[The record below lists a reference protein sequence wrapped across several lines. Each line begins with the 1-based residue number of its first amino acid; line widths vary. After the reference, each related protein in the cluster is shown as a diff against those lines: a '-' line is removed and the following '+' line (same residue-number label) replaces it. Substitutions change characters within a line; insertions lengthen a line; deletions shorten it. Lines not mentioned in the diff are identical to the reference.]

1 MAAMDF
7 PQHSKQVL
15 EQLNQQRQLGL
26 LCDCTFV
33 VNGINFKAHK
43 AVLAACSE
51 YFRMLFVDQKDV
63 VHLDINNTAGLGQV
77 LDFMYTA
84 KLSLN
89 PDNVED
95 VLAVAGFLQM
105 QEIVSACN
113 ALKSLTVL
121 AESPVESQEVPAEMG
136 AEKAAVEDKAVAA
149 VTRGDSDKPKQVPP
163 NQEGKE
169 EAPVA
174 AAAQPEEQAEQ
185 RDVKE
190 VPAGGA
196 DGAARAGPA
205 DGFPSPTQPAEGAMG
220 GSSPAAEGSVP
231 QHAATGEVELEGK
244 EEEEEMVAEDE
255 EEAKTPREVQPKL
268 ENGENAEDNESG
280 STDSGQ
286 ENSGETR
293 LLRSGTYSDRTESKA
308 YGSVTHKCEDC
319 GKEFTHTGNFKRHI
333 RIHTG
338 EKPFSCRECNKA
350 FSDPAA
356 CKAHEKTHSP
366 LKPYGCEECGKSYRL
381 ISLLNLHKKRHTG
394 EAKYRCDDCG
404 KLFTTSGNLKRH
416 QLVHSGEKPY
426 QCDYCGRSFSDPTS
440 KMRHLETHDTDKE
453 HKCPHCDKKFNQ
465 VGNLK
470 AHLKIHIADG
480 PLKCREC
487 GKQFTTSGNLKRH
500 LRIHSGE
507 KPYVCVHCQ
516 RQFADPGALQRHVR
530 IHTGEKPCQ
539 CLICGKAFTQA
550 SSLIA
555 HVRQHTGEKPYVC
568 ERCGKRFVQSS
579 QLANHI
585 RHHDNIRP
593 HKCTV
598 CNKAFV
604 NVGDLSKHIIIHT
617 GEKPFLCDKCG
628 RGFNRVDNLRS
639 HVKTVHQG
647 KAGMKILEPEDGGEV
662 NIVTVASDDMVTL
675 ATEALAATAV
685 TQLTVVPVA
694 AAVTADETEA
704 LKAEITKAVKQVQEA
719 GEEGRGPVACST
731 GSRPA
736 ASPAQASPL
745 PLQTPT
751 PRSSTPA
758 TPAGRNS
765 WTPPAWRSM
774 SASTRPRPSSCSR
787 PTRTFTSNTG
797 PPPPPGKQSRSSP
810 RGSCSFAPA
819 MPPLSPPPPPWP
831 LCRWPG
837 RARRPPSD
845 LPALPRLYLKTAA
858 WKWCKKCI
866 SGRRDGRN
874 KLQYFLTRVLR
885 PTGPQ
890 RLSGGR
896 GLPSP
901 ALCAPCTCTSG
912 SVPAVGEG
920 GRPPGLEPSSS
931 APQHQQ
937 LAQRNQGIA
946 LMANGGADGCS
957 HPPGAALGAAAG
969 ARSPLKPLSK
979 LFPSCCS

>member
-1 MAAMDF
+1 MDF
-7 PQHSKQVL
+7 PQHSQQVL

-33 VNGINFKAHK
+33 VDGIDFKAHK
-43 AVLAACSE
+43 AVLAACSD

-63 VHLDINNTAGLGQV
+63 VHLDISNAAGLGQV
-77 LDFMYTA
+77 LEFMYTA
-84 KLSLN
+84 KLSLS

-95 VLAVAGFLQM
+95 VLAVAGFLQI

-113 ALKSLTVL
+113 ALKSLSAPPENPPGMNQQPPEHGADKVTARDKTSVV
-121 AESPVESQEVPAEMG
+121 AEARGEPDQAR
-136 AEKAAVEDKAVAA
+136 AAAPDA
-149 VTRGDSDKPKQVPP
+149 
-163 NQEGKE
+163 EGKE
-169 EAPVA
+169 EKPE
-174 AAAQPEEQAEQ
+174 AAAQPEVAREQPGGQEG
-185 RDVKE
+185 E
-190 VPAGGA
+190 PARG
-196 DGAARAGPA
+196 D
-205 DGFPSPTQPAEGAMG
+205 
-220 GSSPAAEGSVP
+220 SPAPDVTPAHRVLTLGCSRGQVLPSRRMPRPTFPGSRGR
-231 QHAATGEVELEGK
+231 AATALRPGTTPGQEMKPERK
-244 EEEEEMVAEDE
+244 EEEGEMIAEEEDE
-255 EEAKTPREVQPKL
+255 GKTPKEEPTQL
-268 ENGENAEDNESG
+268 ENGENTEDNESG

-286 ENSGETR
+286 ENSGEPR

-394 EAKYRCDDCG
+394 EARYRCEDCG

-593 HKCTV
+593 HKCSV

-617 GEKPFLCDKCG
+617 GGYLPQKKPPQRRARSVAPLTPALFPGEKPFLCDKCG

-647 KAGMKILEPEDGGEV
+647 KAGIKILEAEEGDEV

-719 GEEGRGPVACST
+719 DPNTQILYACDSCGEKFLD
-731 GSRPA
+731 
-736 ASPAQASPL
+736 ASS
-745 PLQTPT
+745 
-751 PRSSTPA
+751 
-758 TPAGRNS
+758 
-765 WTPPAWRSM
+765 
-774 SASTRPRPSSCSR
+774 
-787 PTRTFTSNTG
+787 
-797 PPPPPGKQSRSSP
+797 
-810 RGSCSFAPA
+810 
-819 MPPLSPPPPPWP
+819 
-831 LCRWPG
+831 
-837 RARRPPSD
+837 
-845 LPALPRLYLKTAA
+845 
-858 WKWCKKCI
+858 
-866 SGRRDGRN
+866 
-874 KLQYFLTRVLR
+874 
-885 PTGPQ
+885 
-890 RLSGGR
+890 
-896 GLPSP
+896 
-901 ALCAPCTCTSG
+901 
-912 SVPAVGEG
+912 
-920 GRPPGLEPSSS
+920 
-931 APQHQQ
+931 
-937 LAQRNQGIA
+937 LAQHVRI
-946 LMANGGADGCS
+946 
-957 HPPGAALGAAAG
+957 HT
-969 ARSPLKPLSK
+969 
-979 LFPSCCS
+979 

>member
-1 MAAMDF
+1 MDF
-7 PQHSKQVL
+7 PQHSRQVL

-33 VNGINFKAHK
+33 VDGIDFKAHK

-63 VHLDINNTAGLGQV
+63 VHLDISNAAGSLGQV
-77 LDFMYTA
+77 LEFMYTA

-113 ALKSLTVL
+113 ALKSLAVR
-121 AESPVESQEVPAEMG
+121 AEG
-136 AEKAAVEDKAVAA
+136 AELSPEAPAGTGTEKVTGEARPSVAAAPVGCDGAKQRAEHEAKGEMVPDATEQPVQQAEPPGSRAVAA
-149 VTRGDSDKPKQVPP
+149 GQQT
-163 NQEGKE
+163 
-169 EAPVA
+169 
-174 AAAQPEEQAEQ
+174 
-185 RDVKE
+185 
-190 VPAGGA
+190 GA
-196 DGAARAGPA
+196 DMQTPALAPSGAL
-205 DGFPSPTQPAEGAMG
+205 FCPAE
-220 GSSPAAEGSVP
+220 P
-231 QHAATGEVELEGK
+231 EVGLEGK
-244 EEEEEMVAEDE
+244 EEEGETTAEEEEETKVAEE
-255 EEAKTPREVQPKL
+255 NQPRL

-539 CLICGKAFTQA
+539 CRLCGKAFTQA

-647 KAGMKILEPEDGGEV
+647 KAGIKILEPEEGDEV
-662 NIVTVASDDMVTL
+662 NIVTVASEDMVTL
-675 ATEALAATAV
+675 ATEALATTAV

-704 LKAEITKAVKQVQEA
+704 LKAEITRAVKQVQEA
-719 GEEGRGPVACST
+719 DPNTQILYACDSCGDKFLDANSLAQHVRIHT
-731 GSRPA
+731 
-736 ASPAQASPL
+736 AQALVMFQADTDFYQQYGTATTWQAEQVIQSGELLFRPREGAAEVPAPL
-745 PLQTPT
+745 
-751 PRSSTPA
+751 A
-758 TPAGRNS
+758 EA
-765 WTPPAWRSM
+765 PPAE
-774 SASTRPRPSSCSR
+774 P
-787 PTRTFTSNTG
+787 PT
-797 PPPPPGKQSRSSP
+797 
-810 RGSCSFAPA
+810 
-819 MPPLSPPPPPWP
+819 
-831 LCRWPG
+831 
-837 RARRPPSD
+837 
-845 LPALPRLYLKTAA
+845 
-858 WKWCKKCI
+858 
-866 SGRRDGRN
+866 
-874 KLQYFLTRVLR
+874 
-885 PTGPQ
+885 
-890 RLSGGR
+890 
-896 GLPSP
+896 
-901 ALCAPCTCTSG
+901 
-912 SVPAVGEG
+912 E
-920 GRPPGLEPSSS
+920 
-931 APQHQQ
+931 
-937 LAQRNQGIA
+937 
-946 LMANGGADGCS
+946 
-957 HPPGAALGAAAG
+957 
-969 ARSPLKPLSK
+969 
-979 LFPSCCS
+979 

>member
-1 MAAMDF
+1 MLDGRVETDLNIWKEEISGGETQPSDAQSSRYLHSSQQRAMDF
-7 PQHSKQVL
+7 PQHSQQVL

-33 VNGINFKAHK
+33 VDGIDFKAHK
-43 AVLAACSE
+43 AVLAACSD

-63 VHLDINNTAGLGQV
+63 VHLDISNAAGLGQV
-77 LDFMYTA
+77 LEFMYTA
-84 KLSLN
+84 KLSLS

-113 ALKSLTVL
+113 ALKSL
-121 AESPVESQEVPAEMG
+121 SVPPENPPGMNQQPPEIG
-136 AEKAAVEDKAVAA
+136 ADKVMADDKASVAA
-149 VTRGDSDKPKQVPP
+149 VLGETDKARAAAPDA
-163 NQEGKE
+163 EGKE
-169 EAPVA
+169 EKPEVT
-174 AAAQPEEQAEQ
+174 AQPEMPVEQPVGQE
-185 RDVKE
+185 
-190 VPAGGA
+190 GT
-196 DGAARAGPA
+196 GAAIQEDLKANIPRLP
-205 DGFPSPTQPAEGAMG
+205 QPLESTVGS
-220 GSSPAAEGSVP
+220 GSSAAMDTAG
-231 QHAATGEVELEGK
+231 TGEMKPERK
-244 EEEEEMVAEDE
+244 EEDE
-255 EEAKTPREVQPKL
+255 VKIPEKEPTKL
-268 ENGENAEDNESG
+268 ENGENTEDNELG

-286 ENSGETR
+286 ENLGELR
-293 LLRSGTYSDRTESKA
+293 LLRSGAYSDRTESKA

-394 EAKYRCDDCG
+394 EARYRCEDCG

-426 QCDYCGRSFSDPTS
+426 QCEYCGRSFSDPTS

-647 KAGMKILEPEDGGEV
+647 KAGIKILESEEGDEV

-719 GEEGRGPVACST
+719 DPNTQILYACDSCGEKFLDASSLAQHVRIHTAQALVMFQAEPDFYQPYGAAAWPAEQVIPAGELLFRPRD
-731 GSRPA
+731 GSEPPPA
-736 ASPAQASPL
+736 AAPA
-745 PLQTPT
+745 
-751 PRSSTPA
+751 
-758 TPAGRNS
+758 
-765 WTPPAWRSM
+765 PPAE
-774 SASTRPRPSSCSR
+774 
-787 PTRTFTSNTG
+787 G
-797 PPPPPGKQSRSSP
+797 PPPPP
-810 RGSCSFAPA
+810 
-819 MPPLSPPPPPWP
+819 
-831 LCRWPG
+831 
-837 RARRPPSD
+837 
-845 LPALPRLYLKTAA
+845 
-858 WKWCKKCI
+858 
-866 SGRRDGRN
+866 
-874 KLQYFLTRVLR
+874 
-885 PTGPQ
+885 
-890 RLSGGR
+890 
-896 GLPSP
+896 
-901 ALCAPCTCTSG
+901 
-912 SVPAVGEG
+912 E
-920 GRPPGLEPSSS
+920 
-931 APQHQQ
+931 
-937 LAQRNQGIA
+937 
-946 LMANGGADGCS
+946 
-957 HPPGAALGAAAG
+957 
-969 ARSPLKPLSK
+969 
-979 LFPSCCS
+979 

>member
-7 PQHSKQVL
+7 PQHSQQVL

-33 VNGINFKAHK
+33 VDGIDFKAHK

-51 YFRMLFVDQKDV
+51 YFRMLFADQKDV
-63 VHLDINNTAGLGQV
+63 VHLDISNAAGLEHV
-77 LDFMYTA
+77 LEFMYTA
-84 KLSLN
+84 KLTLS
-89 PDNVED
+89 PENVED
-95 VLAVAGFLQM
+95 VLAVGTFLQM
-105 QEIVSACN
+105 QEVVQACN
-113 ALKSLTVL
+113 TLRALSAPAGLEIPTVAGQEKTTNSRHKAELEAPREQEEPISGSLQP
-121 AESPVESQEVPAEMG
+121 AEEAHPAEDPKDEAIAAEGSETGQRPDAGTAGPGETPEGSPEEPHEDSSPISTLPSQASETDPPTLKVPAEM
-136 AEKAAVEDKAVAA
+136 
-149 VTRGDSDKPKQVPP
+149 
-163 NQEGKE
+163 
-169 EAPVA
+169 
-174 AAAQPEEQAEQ
+174 
-185 RDVKE
+185 
-190 VPAGGA
+190 
-196 DGAARAGPA
+196 
-205 DGFPSPTQPAEGAMG
+205 
-220 GSSPAAEGSVP
+220 
-231 QHAATGEVELEGK
+231 EVELEGH
-244 EEEEEMVAEDE
+244 EEEEEEPPSEAEGNGKTTE
-255 EEAKTPREVQPKL
+255 EPEPTL
-268 ENGENAEDNESG
+268 LTNGSVPEDFESG
-280 STDSGQ
+280 GSDSGQ
-286 ENSGETR
+286 ENAGEAR

-338 EKPFSCRECNKA
+338 EKPFSCRECSKA

-366 LKPYGCEECGKSYRL
+366 LKPYSCEECGKSYRL
-381 ISLLNLHKKRHTG
+381 LSLLNLHKKRHTG
-394 EAKYRCDDCG
+394 EARYRCEDCG

-426 QCDYCGRSFSDPTS
+426 QCDYCVRSFSDPTS

-453 HKCPHCDKKFNQ
+453 HQCPHCEKMFNQ

-507 KPYVCVHCQ
+507 KPYICVHCQ

-539 CLICGKAFTQA
+539 CIICGKAFTQA

-593 HKCTV
+593 HKCNV
-598 CNKAFV
+598 CSKAFV
-604 NVGDLSKHIIIHT
+604 NVGDLSKHFIIHT

-647 KAGMKILEPEDGGEV
+647 KAGMKLLEPSEGDEL
-662 NIVTVASDDMVTL
+662 NIVTVASEEMVTL

-694 AAVTADETEA
+694 APVTADETEA

-719 GEEGRGPVACST
+719 DPNTQILYACDSCGEKFLDANSLAQHVRIHTAQALVMFQADTDFYQQYNATTAWHGEQVIPSGELLFRARD
-731 GSRPA
+731 GSE
-736 ASPAQASPL
+736 ASPAL
-745 PLQTPT
+745 PDAP
-751 PRSSTPA
+751 
-758 TPAGRNS
+758 PAG
-765 WTPPAWRSM
+765 
-774 SASTRPRPSSCSR
+774 
-787 PTRTFTSNTG
+787 
-797 PPPPPGKQSRSSP
+797 
-810 RGSCSFAPA
+810 
-819 MPPLSPPPPPWP
+819 
-831 LCRWPG
+831 
-837 RARRPPSD
+837 
-845 LPALPRLYLKTAA
+845 
-858 WKWCKKCI
+858 
-866 SGRRDGRN
+866 
-874 KLQYFLTRVLR
+874 
-885 PTGPQ
+885 
-890 RLSGGR
+890 
-896 GLPSP
+896 
-901 ALCAPCTCTSG
+901 
-912 SVPAVGEG
+912 E
-920 GRPPGLEPSSS
+920 
-931 APQHQQ
+931 
-937 LAQRNQGIA
+937 
-946 LMANGGADGCS
+946 
-957 HPPGAALGAAAG
+957 
-969 ARSPLKPLSK
+969 
-979 LFPSCCS
+979 

>member
-1 MAAMDF
+1 MHF
-7 PQHSKQVL
+7 PQHSKRVL

-33 VNGINFKAHK
+33 VDGIDFKAHK
-43 AVLAACSE
+43 AVLAACSQ

-63 VHLDINNTAGLGQV
+63 VHLDISNAAGLEQV
-77 LDFMYTA
+77 LEFMYTA
-84 KLSLN
+84 KLSLSAE
-89 PDNVED
+89 NVDD
-95 VLAVAGFLQM
+95 VLAVASFLQM
-105 QEIVSACN
+105 QEIITACN
-113 ALKSLTVL
+113 TLRALSGPAETSPGQ
-121 AESPVESQEVPAEMG
+121 ESPSLAGQ
-136 AEKAAVEDKAVAA
+136 EKAAGANAA
-149 VTRGDSDKPKQVPP
+149 VTGTLCEAK
-163 NQEGKE
+163 
-169 EAPVA
+169 EAPEAPSEGLKKDEA
-174 AAAQPEEQAEQ
+174 ADLAEGLAGESAGDNCLGMPENPRPDSPSLADSSSPSKPPSSGATEPGA
-185 RDVKE
+185 
-190 VPAGGA
+190 PALKL
-196 DGAARAGPA
+196 
-205 DGFPSPTQPAEGAMG
+205 PAEL
-220 GSSPAAEGSVP
+220 
-231 QHAATGEVELEGK
+231 EVELEERDSEPLSEAEAAPRTPPEPKRAQLANGSAP
-244 EEEEEMVAEDE
+244 EE
-255 EEAKTPREVQPKL
+255 
-268 ENGENAEDNESG
+268 NESG
-280 STDSGQ
+280 GTDSGQ
-286 ENSGETR
+286 ESSASEMR
-293 LLRSGTYSDRTESKA
+293 LLRSGTYSERTESKA

-338 EKPFSCRECNKA
+338 EKPFSCRECTKA

-366 LKPYGCEECGKSYRL
+366 LKPYSCEECGKSYRL

-394 EAKYRCDDCG
+394 EAKYRCEDCG

-453 HKCPHCDKKFNQ
+453 HKCPHCEKKFNQ

-470 AHLKIHIADG
+470 AHLKVHIADG

-593 HKCTV
+593 HKCSV

-647 KAGMKILEPEDGGEV
+647 KAGMKLLEGGEGDEL
-662 NIVTVASDDMVTL
+662 NIVTVASDEMVTL

-694 AAVTADETEA
+694 APVTADETEA

-719 GEEGRGPVACST
+719 DPNTQILYACDSCGEKFLDANSLAQHVRIHT
-731 GSRPA
+731 
-736 ASPAQASPL
+736 AQAL
-745 PLQTPT
+745 VMFQADTDFYQQYG
-751 PRSSTPA
+751 A
-758 TPAGRNS
+758 T
-765 WTPPAWRSM
+765 TAWQSEQVLH
-774 SASTRPRPSSCSR
+774 SGELLFRPRD
-787 PTRTFTSNTG
+787 G
-797 PPPPPGKQSRSSP
+797 PE
-810 RGSCSFAPA
+810 AA
-819 MPPLSPPPPPWP
+819 
-831 LCRWPG
+831 
-837 RARRPPSD
+837 PPSVTD
-845 LPALPRLYLKTAA
+845 
-858 WKWCKKCI
+858 
-866 SGRRDGRN
+866 
-874 KLQYFLTRVLR
+874 
-885 PTGPQ
+885 GPQ
-890 RLSGGR
+890 
-896 GLPSP
+896 P
-901 ALCAPCTCTSG
+901 AEAP
-912 SVPAVGEG
+912 
-920 GRPPGLEPSSS
+920 
-931 APQHQQ
+931 
-937 LAQRNQGIA
+937 
-946 LMANGGADGCS
+946 D
-957 HPPGAALGAAAG
+957 AAE
-969 ARSPLKPLSK
+969 
-979 LFPSCCS
+979 

>member
-1 MAAMDF
+1 MEF

-33 VNGINFKAHK
+33 VDGVDFKAHK

-63 VHLDINNTAGLGQV
+63 VHLDISNAAGLGQV
-77 LDFMYTA
+77 LEFMYTA

-113 ALKSLTVL
+113 TLKSLT
-121 AESPVESQEVPAEMG
+121 APAGNPSESRLPPAHVESNKV
-136 AEKAAVEDKAVAA
+136 
-149 VTRGDSDKPKQVPP
+149 
-163 NQEGKE
+163 EGKPSETEGEGDPDKLKPILPDPEQKE
-169 EAPVA
+169 ETSTA
-174 AAAQPEEQAEQ
+174 AAAQPGAPAEQ
-185 RDVKE
+185 PSNQE
-190 VPAGGA
+190 GGA
-196 DGAARAGPA
+196 LWDNTKSLCAASPEGPSA
-205 DGFPSPTQPAEGAMG
+205 EFPSQPQATESLVGSGSPAEKN
-220 GSSPAAEGSVP
+220 SVTVGTE
-231 QHAATGEVELEGK
+231 TGEVKLERKEEEGQVAVAAVAAA
-244 EEEEEMVAEDE
+244 EEEEEEDVKMGDE
-255 EEAKTPREVQPKL
+255 DKARL
-268 ENGENAEDNESG
+268 ENGEQAEDNESG

-286 ENSGETR
+286 ESAGEPR
-293 LLRSGTYSDRTESKA
+293 LLRSGSYGDRTESKA

-338 EKPFSCRECNKA
+338 EKPFSCRECSKA

-394 EAKYRCDDCG
+394 EARYRCEDCG

-647 KAGMKILEPEDGGEV
+647 KAGIKILEPEEGDEV
-662 NIVTVASDDMVTL
+662 NIVTVASEEMVTL

-685 TQLTVVPVA
+685 TQLT
-694 AAVTADETEA
+694 
-704 LKAEITKAVKQVQEA
+704 
-719 GEEGRGPVACST
+719 
-731 GSRPA
+731 GSRGRARP
-736 ASPAQASPL
+736 SPAQ
-745 PLQTPT
+745 
-751 PRSSTPA
+751 PR
-758 TPAGRNS
+758 
-765 WTPPAWRSM
+765 
-774 SASTRPRPSSCSR
+774 
-787 PTRTFTSNTG
+787 
-797 PPPPPGKQSRSSP
+797 
-810 RGSCSFAPA
+810 
-819 MPPLSPPPPPWP
+819 LSPPQPFSLADPNTQILYACDSCGEKFLDASSLAQHVRIHTAQALVMFQADSDFYQQYGATAWQPEQVLP
-831 LCRWPG
+831 AGELLF
-837 RARRPPSD
+837 RARDGPPEPPSTP
-845 LPALPRLYLKTAA
+845 LAPAPSAGEA
-858 WKWCKKCI
+858 
-866 SGRRDGRN
+866 
-874 KLQYFLTRVLR
+874 
-885 PTGPQ
+885 PT
-890 RLSGGR
+890 
-896 GLPSP
+896 
-901 ALCAPCTCTSG
+901 
-912 SVPAVGEG
+912 
-920 GRPPGLEPSSS
+920 PPE
-931 APQHQQ
+931 
-937 LAQRNQGIA
+937 
-946 LMANGGADGCS
+946 
-957 HPPGAALGAAAG
+957 
-969 ARSPLKPLSK
+969 
-979 LFPSCCS
+979 

>member
-1 MAAMDF
+1 MDF
-7 PQHSKQVL
+7 PQHSQQVL

-33 VNGINFKAHK
+33 VDGIDFKAHK
-43 AVLAACSE
+43 AVLAACSD

-63 VHLDINNTAGLGQV
+63 VHLDISNAAGLGQV
-77 LDFMYTA
+77 LEFMYTA
-84 KLSLN
+84 KLSLS

-113 ALKSLTVL
+113 ALKSLSVPPENPPGMNQQPPDIGAGKVTADDKTLV
-121 AESPVESQEVPAEMG
+121 AEGLGEPDKA
-136 AEKAAVEDKAVAA
+136 KAAVLDA
-149 VTRGDSDKPKQVPP
+149 
-163 NQEGKE
+163 EGKE
-169 EAPVA
+169 EKPEAT
-174 AAAQPEEQAEQ
+174 AQPEAPAEQ
-185 RDVKE
+185 
-190 VPAGGA
+190 PAGQEGVPPRGDTLGPA
-196 DGAARAGPA
+196 VTSSTACPDTRGLTGTGAAIQEDPKAEIPGI
-205 DGFPSPTQPAEGAMG
+205 SQPLESAV
-220 GSSPAAEGSVP
+220 GSGSPAATDT
-231 QHAATGEVELEGK
+231 ARTGGVLLKPERK
-244 EEEEEMVAEDE
+244 EEEGDMIVEEEDE
-255 EEAKTPREVQPKL
+255 GKIPEEEPAQL

-286 ENSGETR
+286 ENSGEPR

-394 EAKYRCDDCG
+394 EARYRCEDCG

-617 GEKPFLCDKCG
+617 GGYLPNPAPPLGLAPSPIPPFPVCFPGEKPFLCDKCG

-647 KAGMKILEPEDGGEV
+647 KAGIKILEPEEGDEV

-719 GEEGRGPVACST
+719 DPNTQILYACDSCGEKFLDASSLAQHVRIHTAQALVMFQAEPDFYQPYGAAGWPAEQVIPAGELLFRPRDGPEPP
-731 GSRPA
+731 PA
-736 ASPAQASPL
+736 A
-745 PLQTPT
+745 
-751 PRSSTPA
+751 
-758 TPAGRNS
+758 
-765 WTPPAWRSM
+765 
-774 SASTRPRPSSCSR
+774 
-787 PTRTFTSNTG
+787 
-797 PPPPPGKQSRSSP
+797 
-810 RGSCSFAPA
+810 
-819 MPPLSPPPPPWP
+819 
-831 LCRWPG
+831 
-837 RARRPPSD
+837 
-845 LPALPRLYLKTAA
+845 
-858 WKWCKKCI
+858 
-866 SGRRDGRN
+866 
-874 KLQYFLTRVLR
+874 
-885 PTGPQ
+885 
-890 RLSGGR
+890 
-896 GLPSP
+896 
-901 ALCAPCTCTSG
+901 
-912 SVPAVGEG
+912 
-920 GRPPGLEPSSS
+920 
-931 APQHQQ
+931 
-937 LAQRNQGIA
+937 
-946 LMANGGADGCS
+946 
-957 HPPGAALGAAAG
+957 
-969 ARSPLKPLSK
+969 
-979 LFPSCCS
+979 